1 MQCAGMIPLPVSFF
15 PLSLC
20 RIGCKEEIALALQSA
35 IAIPS
40 LCPME
45 KRSEL
50 GHGSCARAGAA
61 CRAREHKDA
70 TLQPPCRRLGGKILL
85 LRSAASLAEARPD
98 DGRGRGHWRGRDE
111 GADRPG
117 AMAAAVERRRKA
129 RRRPAAKLAIVSF
142 IVTIIVAVAAAV
154 AADGRAGARWSALE
168 KVVNWRGEGNAP
180 EAASCLRRRT
190 GRDVTSSS
198 FRRAWRFHGRASK
211 KESHSLQGDHF
222 VGVASPFP
230 PPSSLRPR

>member
-1 MQCAGMIPLPVSFF
+1 MQGDHPSPCLFLPPIS
-15 PLSLC
+15 LSYWLKRRNC
-20 RIGCKEEIALALQSA
+20 IGTAKCNRNTF
-35 IAIPS
+35 
-40 LCPME
+40 PME

-70 TLQPPCRRLGGKILL
+70 TLQPPCKRLGGKILL

-142 IVTIIVAVAAAV
+142 IVTIIVAVAAAA
-154 AADGRAGARWSALE
+154 AADGRAGARLVGSR
-168 KVVNWRGEGNAP
+168 KGGELA
-180 EAASCLRRRT
+180 R
-190 GRDVTSSS
+190 
-198 FRRAWRFHGRASK
+198 
-211 KESHSLQGDHF
+211 
-222 VGVASPFP
+222 
-230 PPSSLRPR
+230 

>member
-1 MQCAGMIPLPVSFF
+1 
-15 PLSLC
+15 
-20 RIGCKEEIALALQSA
+20 
-35 IAIPS
+35 
-40 LCPME
+40 ME

-70 TLQPPCRRLGGKILL
+70 TLQPPCKRLGGKILL

-142 IVTIIVAVAAAV
+142 IVTIIVAVAAA
-154 AADGRAGARWSALE
+154 AADGRAGARLVGSR
-168 KVVNWRGEGNAP
+168 KGGELARWGKCAGGGKLL
-180 EAASCLRRRT
+180 ATTDRTRRY
-190 GRDVTSSS
+190 
-198 FRRAWRFHGRASK
+198 FF
-211 KESHSLQGDHF
+211 F
-222 VGVASPFP
+222 FPPGVAISRESQQERVALVARGPFRWSRLP
-230 PPSSLRPR
+230 LPSSLRPR